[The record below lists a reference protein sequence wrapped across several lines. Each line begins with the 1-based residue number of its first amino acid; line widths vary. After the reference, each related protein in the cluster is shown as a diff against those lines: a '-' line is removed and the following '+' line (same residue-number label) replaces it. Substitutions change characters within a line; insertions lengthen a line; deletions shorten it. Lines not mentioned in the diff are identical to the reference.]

1 MPSVRATWA
10 PRADPGH
17 LPPLRLEADVDGH
30 RARLRARRQRR
41 PAHLRDAP
49 GAYNDDSLIEFLAA
63 THDLLNGRKVTLTW
77 DSLPSHRS
85 KKMTAWTDTQ
95 ASWLRVERRP
105 GYAHE
110 LNPVRRPAMLPR
122 RISAN
127 LSPGH
132 ASASALVSK
141 LALWG

>member
-1 MPSVRATWA
+1 MSTATA
-10 PRADPGH
+10 LVYEP
-17 LPPLRLEADVDGH
+17 DGS
-30 RARLRARRQRR
+30 
-41 PAHLRDAP
+41 DAQLIFGMRP

-127 LSPGH
+127 LSPSH